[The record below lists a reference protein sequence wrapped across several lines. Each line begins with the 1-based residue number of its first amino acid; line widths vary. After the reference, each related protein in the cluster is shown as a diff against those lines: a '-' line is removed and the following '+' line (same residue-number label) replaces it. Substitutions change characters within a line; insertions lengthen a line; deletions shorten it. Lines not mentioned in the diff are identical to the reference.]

1 MAKKKIVLIGATGK
15 VGSQVTNALLAQN
28 EQLTLIARHKDKL
41 LPFEQKG
48 ANIIA
53 TSVTNVETVTEALKG
68 ADVVLTMIASNPLAE
83 DFLGEQKQ
91 QANAQIEA
99 IKKSGIKNVI
109 NLSSNG
115 CHVNEGNGVIQ
126 GLSFMEDQ
134 LNKLTGVNIIHLRP
148 TFYME
153 NVFYALDLIK
163 HKGIYGLPIS
173 PNKTF
178 PMIATKDVATAIVE
192 KINALDFTGKS
203 VLPLL
208 GDKDYS
214 LVELTGEI
222 GAAIGNPHLPYIQF
236 PIEDFIGGIIGT
248 GGTPDFANRFAE
260 LMVATDN
267 GLLNT
272 HTRNAANTTATSA
285 KEFANT
291 VFTSVYV
298 TNKN

>member
-15 VGSQVTNALLAQN
+15 VGSQVANSLLAQN
-28 EQLTLIARHKDKL
+28 ESLTLIARHKGKL
-41 LPFEQKG
+41 QPFKDKG
-48 ANIIA
+48 ANIVA
-53 TSVTNVETVTEALKG
+53 TTVLDVNTVTEALNG
-68 ADVVLTMIASNPLAE
+68 VDVVLTMIASNHLAE
-83 DFLGEQKQ
+83 DFLGEQIE
-91 QANAQIEA
+91 QANAQVEA

-115 CHVNEGNGVIQ
+115 CHVAEGNGVIQ
-126 GLSFMEDQ
+126 GLSYMEAK
-134 LNKLTGVNIIHLRP
+134 LNELEDLNVLHLRP

-178 PMIATKDVATAIVE
+178 PMIATKDVANVIVD
-192 KINALDFTGKS
+192 KINSINFKGKT
-203 VLPLL
+203 VFPIL

-214 LVELTGEI
+214 LTEFINEI
-222 GAAIGNPHLPYIQF
+222 AKAIDKEHIPYIQF
-236 PIEDFIGGIIGT
+236 SVHDFIDGVIST
-248 GGTPDFANRFAE
+248 GGTQDFANRFAE

-272 HTRNAANTTATSA
+272 HSRTIENTTPTSA
-285 KEFANT
+285 KSFANN
-291 VFTSVYV
+291 VFKFIYS
-298 TNKN
+298 NN